1 MAEATVEDTSED
13 MVEDTVDVG
22 EKRRREEDMLCQM
35 IAIAAAMR
43 VEQR

>member
-1 MAEATVEDTSED
+1 MVEDTA
-13 MVEDTVDVG
+13 EDTVDVG
-22 EKRRREEDMLCQM
+22 ERRKREEDMLCQM